1 MEFSLSGDEA
11 AFQEAVRRFGDKVL
25 RPHERQIDSEGR
37 IPETVLHEMARLG
50 LLAPLVSPEYGGLGA
65 SAVLTELAAEEIGR
79 GDFSMAT
86 AVFFLLEAGWGW
98 TLAKHGREET
108 KREVLPQVTAGKAF
122 LGIAT
127 TEPGGG
133 SDLGNMRTESRRDG
147 DGYVLRGEKAFLSG
161 VEEAKR
167 LGGGHLTLSHNRDGS
182 GFNFTYVPT
191 NSPGIASQKFENMGR
206 MGISTGGLTY
216 SDVHLPARYLVG
228 EEGKGFQYAM
238 EGFQVARTFVS
249 AACVGAAERALEA
262 GIGWIKERQA
272 FGQPIGKFEGIQF
285 ELADLFAQIEAVK
298 WQCRRAAWLI
308 DRYVLRDDPSHRS
321 EIDKVVASVK
331 LTAPQVAF
339 DTVRRVMMWY
349 GAAGYTKDVG
359 LELGFRGIM
368 SYMVGAEGGLNIMR
382 IILGRELLGKEFVP
396 YK

>member
-1 MEFSLSGDEA
+1 MDFSLSGDEA

-37 IPETVLHEMARLG
+37 IPDAVLHEMARLG
-50 LLAPLVSPEYGGLGA
+50 LLSPLVPPEYGGLGA

-108 KREVLPQVTAGKAF
+108 KREVLPAVTAGTAF

-133 SDLGNMRTESRRDG
+133 SDLGRMKTESRRDAE
-147 DGYVLRGEKAFLSG
+147 GYLLRGEKAFVSG

-167 LGGGHLTLSHNRDGS
+167 LGGGHLTLSHNRNGS
-182 GFNFTYVPT
+182 GFNFIYVPT
-191 NSPGIASQKFENMGR
+191 NSPGVASQKFENMGR

-216 SDVHLPARYLVG
+216 SDVRLPARYLVG
-228 EEGKGFQYAM
+228 EEGKGFEYAM

-249 AACVGAAERALEA
+249 AACVGAAERALES

-272 FGQPIGKFEGIQF
+272 FGQPLGKFEGIQF
-285 ELADLFAQIEAVK
+285 EMADLFTQIEAVK
-298 WQCRRAAWLI
+298 WQCRRAAWLL
-308 DRYVLRDDPSHRS
+308 DRYVLKDDRSHRS

-359 LELGFRGIM
+359 LDLGFRGIM

>member
-1 MEFSLSGDEA
+1 MEFALSDDET
-11 AFQEAVRRFGDKVL
+11 AFQEAVRKFGDKVL

-37 IPETVLHEMARLG
+37 IPGVVLQEMARLG
-50 LLAPLVSPEYGGLGA
+50 LLSPLVSAEYGGLGA
-65 SAVLTELAAEEIGR
+65 SAVLTELAAEEVGR

-86 AVFFLLEAGWGW
+86 AVFYLLEAGWGW
-98 TLAKHGREET
+98 TLMKHGTEEA
-108 KREVLPQVTAGKAF
+108 KREVLPAVTSGKAF

-133 SDLGNMRTESRRDG
+133 SDLDSMKTESRRDG
-147 DGYVLRGEKAFLSG
+147 DGFVLRGEKAFLSG

-167 LGGGHLTLSHNRDGS
+167 LGGGHLTLSRNQNGS
-182 GFNFTYVPT
+182 GFNLLYVPT

-216 SDVHLPARYLVG
+216 TDVRLPARYLIG
-228 EEGKGFQYAM
+228 EQGKGFGYAM

-249 AACVGAAERALEA
+249 AACVGAAERALET
-262 GIGWIKERQA
+262 GIGWIKERRA
-272 FGQPIGKFEGIQF
+272 FGQPLGKFEGIQF
-285 ELADLFAQIEAVK
+285 EMADLYTQIEAVK

-308 DRYVLRDDPSHRS
+308 DRYVMQGDPSHRS
-321 EIDKVVASVK
+321 EVDKVVASVK

-339 DTVRRVMMWY
+339 DTVRRVMMWF